1 MRLSSNVFLVAYAIF
16 LVFGIGFVIFS
27 SDSDAINNLICA
39 VSVASASISLADLF
53 YSKVN
58 IDKQERI
65 QLTTCYLIA
74 KHKSNFYFKQIEK
87 KYGGE
92 AELMIS
98 RLMQVFSEDEI
109 EILLTKKLTT
119 EQKEMYS
126 ERIRGKIKDDDE
138 AKELLNLINS
148 EFDPIGEEM
157 SIVDHPDEDGAVAAS
172 LQIGKKREKRSLYIA
187 NAIAI
192 LGLTIFLIILAWNGI
207 FEKHIST
214 LNNVLTILA
223 FLTVVLNFLLKDN
236 YRAKSLQEIEAQ
248 KKELYNL

>member
-1 MRLSSNVFLVAYAIF
+1 MQNTKC
-16 LVFGIGFVIFS
+16 
-27 SDSDAINNLICA
+27 N
-39 VSVASASISLADLF
+39 
-53 YSKVN
+53 
-58 IDKQERI
+58 
-65 QLTTCYLIA
+65 T
-74 KHKSNFYFKQIEK
+74 YFKQIER
-87 KYGGE
+87 KYGEE
-92 AELMIS
+92 AEVMIS
-98 RLMQVFSEDEI
+98 RLMRVFSEDEI
-109 EILLTKKLTT
+109 EILLTKELTT

-138 AKELLNLINS
+138 ASELLNLINS

-157 SIVDHPDEDGAVAAS
+157 SIVDQPVEDGAVAAL

-192 LGLTIFLIILAWNGI
+192 FGLTIFLIILAWNSI

-248 KKELYNL
+248 KKELRNL